1 MGFERE
7 NQNVSAGDL
16 LGALASGED
25 IQVSGCTVT
34 GVLDVNRLFDPSE
47 KFETEKLRVEH
58 KDDRK
63 IVTLSQSVVFDKCVF
78 EGNVVFGGPWS
89 EPDSV
94 TIRFMKD
101 VIFNS
106 STFKGQCRFRNAYF
120 GGAAGFD
127 GCVIGGVLTFKNAVF
142 AQDAKFRTV
151 ECSGYSLF
159 GSTVFEGSARFANT
173 HFGKGVNFTEARFLG
188 EIDFGGVYSSSR
200 AVPVYDSI
208 YFGRRFYGQDESFWR
223 FVKQSATEAG
233 YYRLAGECFYNER
246 CAGLWR
252 KWLGGGFSSLSGV
265 NKLKRVF
272 SGVRILPEVIFGR
285 MLFGYGERPVRVL
298 GASVIIILFFA
309 VLFSKNGALGFRE
322 AQNEAGF
329 MQGLY
334 FSTITFTT
342 LGYGDLY
349 PSAQGLWRQLAMTEA
364 LTGGCLMALFVVC
377 LAKRFSRG

>member
-34 GVLDVNRLFDPSE
+34 GVLDVNRLFDAAE
-47 KFETEKLRVEH
+47 KFETENLSVCPEEDCKV
-58 KDDRK
+58 
-63 IVTLSQSVVFDKCVF
+63 VTLSQSVVFDKCVF

-94 TIRFMKD
+94 TVHFTKD

-106 STFKGQCRFRNAYF
+106 STFKGQCRFRNACF

-142 AQDAKFRTV
+142 KQDAKFRTV

-159 GSTVFEGSARFANT
+159 GSAVFEGSARFANT
-173 HFGKGVNFTEARFLG
+173 HFGKGANFSEARFLG
-188 EIDFGGVYSSSR
+188 ETDFGGVYSSSR

-208 YFGRRFYGQDESFWR
+208 YFGRRFYGEDESFWR

-246 CAGLWR
+246 CAGLWH
-252 KWLGGGFSSLSGV
+252 KWLSGGFPSLSVV
-265 NKLKRVF
+265 NKVKRVF
-272 SGVRILPEVIFGR
+272 SGVRLLPEFVFGR
-285 MLFGYGERPVRVL
+285 LLFGYGERPVRVL

-309 VLFSKNGALGFRE
+309 VLFSAKGALDYRAGPTD
-322 AQNEAGF
+322 AGF
-329 MQGLY
+329 IEGLY

-349 PSAQGLWRQLAMTEA
+349 PSAVGFWRQLAMIEA